1 MALSFWR
8 FFHHGHGTIDIP
20 QKFPDGIVE
29 HDSIVVASISELIDV
44 PPPTKPHLGAALM
57 SVLNVVP
64 RSGGIVSTRVNV
76 ESSGNLDFQVAYHI
90 ETPPRPGNISL
101 DCTALS
107 HTWLTLLPQTQ
118 TDDPTIPARSTNPL
132 ASHPDSGGWFYCKN
146 RKVGFNLADGLYNVT
161 VQSGANSLV
170 FFTVTG
176 GIISYHPELEREGIV
191 EGAGTNTLVL
201 KGRHVSIDTTAA
213 ANNLVY
219 LPGVNDLDGRD
230 LVNIAKTTFC
240 GNLLP
245 TSHNSD
251 IEWEYG
257 FMIGSGVA
265 GTFTFRLLLDGTI
278 TYRDEFNTDVTGRGT
293 NSLKI
298 DRFFP

>member
-8 FFHHGHGTIDIP
+8 FFHEGHGTINID
-20 QKFPDGIVE
+20 QQFPDGIVE
-29 HDSIVVASISELIDV
+29 HDSMVVASISELIDV
-44 PPPTKPHLGAALM
+44 LPPTKPHMSAAHM
-57 SVLNVVP
+57 SVLNVAP
-64 RSGGIVSTRVNV
+64 QSGSKVLTRVKV
-76 ESSGNLDFQVAYHI
+76 ESSGKLKFQVAYHI

-107 HTWLTLLPQTQ
+107 HTWLTLLPQKPGPL
-118 TDDPTIPARSTNPL
+118 DPARSTNPL

-146 RKVGFNLADGLYNVT
+146 RKVDFNLPDGLYNVT
-161 VQSGANSLV
+161 VQSGTYSLV

-176 GIISYHPELEREGIV
+176 GIISYDPALQARGIV
-191 EGAGTNTLVL
+191 QGAGTNTLVL

-213 ANNLVY
+213 ANDLVY

-278 TYRDEFNTDVTGRGT
+278 TYRDEFLPHVTGRGT

-298 DRFFP
+298 KRFV

>member
-8 FFHHGHGTIDIP
+8 FPHRGRGTMTVRQP
-20 QKFPDGIVE
+20 FPAGIVE
-29 HDSIVVASISELIDV
+29 EDSIVVASISELSSV
-44 PPPTKPHLGAALM
+44 PPPRKPVLGAASM
-57 SVLNVVP
+57 SILNVVP
-64 RSGGIVSTRVNV
+64 ESGSIVSTRVNV
-76 ESSGNLDFQVAYHI
+76 ESSGDLDFQVAYHI
-90 ETPPRPGNISL
+90 ETPPRPGNITL

-107 HTWLTLLPQTQ
+107 HTWLTLLPQT
-118 TDDPTIPARSTNPL
+118 DGPTIPARSTNPL

-146 RKVGFNLADGLYNVT
+146 RKVDFNLPDGLYNVT
-161 VQSGANSLV
+161 VQSGSNSLL

-176 GIISYHPELEREGIV
+176 GIISYDPALELAGIV
-191 EGAGTNTLVL
+191 EGAGSNRLVL
-201 KGRHVSIDTTAA
+201 KGRHVIIDTTE
-213 ANNLVY
+213 ANNSLVY

-257 FMIGSGVA
+257 FMIGSGVP

-278 TYRDEFNTDVTGRGT
+278 THGSVVGGSVTGWGT

-298 DRFFP
+298 KSFV